1 MPSDEVAFWCRYLFD
16 GDGGQQEAARIDRR
30 VDRLP
35 GLDGLH
41 LLAHAVEELR
51 AA

>member
-1 MPSDEVAFWCRYLFD
+1 VVEDAEVGFLSTYLFGDAD
-16 GDGGQQEAARIDRR
+16 GRTMAERIDRR

-41 LLAHAVEELR
+41 LVTGTV